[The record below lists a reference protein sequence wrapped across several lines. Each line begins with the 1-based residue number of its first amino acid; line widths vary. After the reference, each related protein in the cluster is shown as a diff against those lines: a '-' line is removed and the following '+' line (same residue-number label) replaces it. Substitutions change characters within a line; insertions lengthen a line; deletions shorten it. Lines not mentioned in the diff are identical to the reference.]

1 MTLNSFQSPYVGVW
15 LSVLIGSV
23 ICCAYIGSVVAFNAI
38 LSSAAIAVMMS
49 YGMPIFVRV
58 IWPESLPQ
66 AEQGPFRLGKYAW
79 PVNLLSFAFTV
90 FVCILFILPTAVPVN
105 SLNMNYA
112 VVAIGG
118 LLLFTILA
126 WAFYG
131 RLHFKGPR
139 RTADE
144 TEPDPSEINS
154 KLESPIIKQE

>member
-90 FVCILFILPTAVPVN
+90 F
-105 SLNMNYA
+105 
-112 VVAIGG
+112 
-118 LLLFTILA
+118 LLLSGVCFFLPSWHGHSMADYTS
-126 WAFYG
+126 
-131 RLHFKGPR
+131 KGQEGLQMKQSLIRPR
-139 RTADE
+139 SIQSWSLPLSNR
-144 TEPDPSEINS
+144 NRNYM
-154 KLESPIIKQE
+154 